1 MTNSFWGHYNSK
13 FSTIYYSFSI
23 IIKYYKMR
31 MLVVTVNSF
40 ESFGNIFIR
49 KDLSIVLVKD
59 YLLLSMEYG
68 NVIRLMPYKSLFFS
82 ND

>member
-1 MTNSFWGHYNSK
+1 MTHSFWRQYNSK
-13 FSTIYYSFSI
+13 FITIYYSFSI

-40 ESFGNIFIR
+40 ENFGNIFIR

-59 YLLLSMEYG
+59 YLLLSVEYG
-68 NVIRLMPYKSLFFS
+68 NVTTLIPYKSLFYS
-82 ND
+82 NN